1 MEYKDFIKEV
11 ERHIKDYLPEE
22 WKNEEVSVRQQL
34 KNNGIQLYGMSIR
47 IPGSDLT
54 PQIYLDNAYQSYNM
68 GVSMEEILKKLAEQY
83 LKSVETA
90 PKLGI
95 HKFDYENWKDSLF
108 MCAIN
113 ADKNRKLLS
122 SVPHQIVEDLAVVY
136 RYLIEEDG
144 GIFGTVLVN
153 NDHLKLWNIDS
164 EMLHEQAEK
173 SMKQLMPYE
182 FHSMDYVIADIM
194 GSPIE
199 ESQLSMENSF
209 MFVLSNSK
217 KWQGASYLFCPDVLE
232 AVSKELGGNYLILPS
247 SIHELVLIREEKERG
262 IEDLKDI
269 VCDINQSQ
277 VVEEERLSNE
287 LYRYD
292 AEAGSI
298 SMVSDGEMQQGMH
311 LEM

>member
-1 MEYKDFIKEV
+1 MEYKEFMEEI
-11 ERHIKDYLPEE
+11 ERHIKEYLPEE
-22 WKNEEVSVRQQL
+22 WKNAEVSVRQQL

-47 IPGSDLT
+47 IPGSDIT
-54 PQIYLDNAYQSYNM
+54 PQMYLDNAYQSYSM
-68 GVSMEEILKKLAEQY
+68 GVSMEEILKKLAEKY
-83 LKSVETA
+83 LESVEAA

-95 HKFDYENWKDSLF
+95 HNFDYENWKDSLF

-113 ADKNRKLLS
+113 ADKNGELLS
-122 SVPHQIVEDLAVVY
+122 NVPHQMVEDLAVVY
-136 RYLIEEDG
+136 RYLIDEDG
-144 GIFGTVLVN
+144 DVFGTVLVN
-153 NDHLKLWNIDS
+153 NDHLKYWNIDS

-182 FHSMDYVIADIM
+182 FHSMDYVIAGMM

-199 ESQLSMENSF
+199 ESQASMENSF

-247 SIHELVLIREEKERG
+247 SIHELVLIREEKERE

-277 VVEEERLSNE
+277 VDEEERLSNE
-287 LYRYD
+287 VYRYD
-292 AEAGSI
+292 AETGSI
-298 SMVSDGEMQQGMH
+298 SMVSDGDMQQGMH

>member
-1 MEYKDFIKEV
+1 MEYKEFMEEV
-11 ERHIKDYLPEE
+11 ERHIKEYLPEE
-22 WKNEEVSVRQQL
+22 WKTAEVSVRQQL
-34 KNNGIQLYGMSIR
+34 KNNGIQLYGMGIR
-47 IPGSDLT
+47 IPGNSVT
-54 PQIYLDNAYQSYNM
+54 PQIYLDNAYQSYSN
-68 GVSMEEILKKLAEQY
+68 GASMEEILKKLAEQY

-95 HKFDYENWKDSLF
+95 HNFNYENWKDSLF
-108 MCAIN
+108 MCAVN
-113 ADKNRKLLS
+113 AEKNRELLS

-136 RYLIEEDG
+136 RCVIEEDA
-144 GIFGTVLVN
+144 GIFGSVLVN
-153 NDHLKLWNIDS
+153 NDHLKCWNIDS

-173 SMKQLMPYE
+173 SMKQLIPYE
-182 FHSMDYVIADIM
+182 FHSMDYVIANMM
-194 GSPIE
+194 GSTIE
-199 ESQLSMENSF
+199 ESQASMENSF

-247 SIHELVLIREEKERG
+247 SIHELVLIREEKERE

-269 VCDINQSQ
+269 VCDVNQSQ
-277 VVEEERLSNE
+277 VDEEERLSNE
-287 LYRYD
+287 VYRYD
-292 AEAGSI
+292 AETGSI